1 MITSYQKQIK
11 KIHII
16 MAIDPDIDK
25 NGAAC
30 LNCETKRVEIKCL
43 SFPDLLDSI
52 RSVKRQAE
60 ETGKNFIVV
69 VEAGWLNKGNWH
81 LNPKDTKAAAAAK
94 GNKTGRNHETGRK
107 IIEMCR
113 HWNIPVDEVKP
124 LQKVWKG
131 KDRKITH
138 EELAKFIPITG
149 RTNQEGRD
157 AALLA
162 WIYAGFPVKMS

>member
-1 MITSYQKQIK
+1 MITSKQKQLK

-30 LNCETKRVEIKCL
+30 LNCETKRIEIKCL
-43 SFPDLLDSI
+43 TFPDLLDSI

-60 ETGKNFIVV
+60 EAGKNFIVV
-69 VEAGWLNKGNWH
+69 IEAGWLNKGNWH

-94 GNKTGRNHETGRK
+94 GNQTGRNHETGRK
-107 IIEMCR
+107 IVEMCR

-124 LQKVWKG
+124 LQKCWKG
-131 KDRKITH
+131 ADRKITH
-138 EELAKFIPITG
+138 EELSKFIPITG

-162 WIYAGFPVKMS
+162 WVYAGFPVKMS